1 MQQISHL
8 RNRCAHHTRIWNQ
21 ASPNPLAVP
30 PEPYFLTLDLDQY
43 ALKRLYGLVT
53 VIWFLLRRIAPA
65 STWINEVAELMDS
78 KPAMPGCT
86 FKAMGFPDEAGLP
99 RKLFGV

>member
-1 MQQISHL
+1 MRKGDVQKGDRFISL
-8 RNRCAHHTRIWNQ
+8 KINL
-21 ASPNPLAVP
+21 SPFSL
-30 PEPYFLTLDLDQY
+30 YFLTLDLDQY